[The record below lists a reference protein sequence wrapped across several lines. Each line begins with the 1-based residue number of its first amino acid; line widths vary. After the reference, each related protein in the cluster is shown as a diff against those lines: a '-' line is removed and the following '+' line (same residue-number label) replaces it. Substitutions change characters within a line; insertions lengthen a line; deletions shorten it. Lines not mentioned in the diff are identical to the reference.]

1 MKQAYYHRHRVM
13 MNSGHKCDKIFIF
26 CLYLCCR
33 RRSNYQ
39 EGEGWDPIIRFN
51 TATFFFTCSRPGSGF
66 PMQYVM
72 FFFPCV
78 QLFEWKGN
86 CWLFWY
92 WWNHWNWPSL
102 FKLYIHKPF
111 YENFFSAMLIYSM
124 EIVFMIHYLSH

>member
-72 FFFPCV
+72 FFFHV
-78 QLFEWKGN
+78 FN
-86 CWLFWY
+86 CLNEKVIVDYFD
-92 WWNHWNWPSL
+92 
-102 FKLYIHKPF
+102 IG
-111 YENFFSAMLIYSM
+111 
-124 EIVFMIHYLSH
+124 EIVEIDHHCLNFIFISHFMKTFFLQC